1 MQDDDKQKSLAN
13 PDGHGVLDL
22 FKLNDRVAVITGGA
36 GMLGAR
42 YADAIA
48 EAGGSPVLVDLDGE
62 RASQIADEIAVRHGV
77 KAVGI
82 ATDITSKTDVD
93 RLRDQI
99 IAEFGHIDI
108 LINNAALT
116 VKGGGGSSGNYF
128 APFED
133 YPQELFDR
141 ALNVNLTGT
150 FLITQS
156 IGSLMAKNGSGVIVN
171 ISSDVA
177 LISPDHR
184 IYEGMEYEGKPFN
197 TPIAY
202 SMSKAAI
209 LAMTRYLATYWAE
222 SGVRVNALVPAGV
235 FDDHDRDFVVRFSNV
250 IPMARMA
257 HKDEYKG
264 AILFLCSEA
273 SSFMTGASL
282 IVDGGRT
289 AW

>member
-1 MQDDDKQKSLAN
+1 MPDNDSQESQAN
-13 PDGHGVLDL
+13 PEDHSVLDL
-22 FKLNDRVAVITGGA
+22 FQLTGRVAVITGGA
-36 GMLGAR
+36 GMLGSR

-62 RASQIADEIAVRHGV
+62 RASQIAGEIADRHQVKTLGIGV
-77 KAVGI
+77 
-82 ATDITSKTDVD
+82 DITSKTEVD
-93 RLRDQI
+93 RLRDRI
-99 IAEFGHIDI
+99 VEEFGRIDI

-116 VKGGGGSSGNYF
+116 VKGGGSSGGNYF
-128 APFED
+128 APFEE
-133 YPQELFDR
+133 YSQELFDR
-141 ALNVNLTGT
+141 ALGVNLTGS
-150 FLITQS
+150 FLVTQS
-156 IGSLMAKNGSGVIVN
+156 IGSWMANNNSGVVVN

-177 LISPDHR
+177 MISPDHR
-184 IYEGMEYEGKPFN
+184 IYEGMEYDGQPFN

-202 SMSKAAI
+202 SMSKAAL
-209 LAMTRYLATYWAE
+209 LAMTRYLATYWAD

-235 FDDHDRDFVVRFSNV
+235 FDEHEQDFVIRLSNV

-282 IVDGGRT
+282 VVDGGRT

>member
-1 MQDDDKQKSLAN
+1 MPDNENQQSQAN
-13 PDGHGVLDL
+13 PEDHSVLDL
-22 FKLNDRVAVITGGA
+22 FDLTGLVAVITGGA

-48 EAGGSPVLVDLDGE
+48 EAGGSPILVDLDGE
-62 RASQIADEIAVRHGV
+62 RAGQIAGEISNRHQVKTLGV
-77 KAVGI
+77 GV
-82 ATDITSKTDVD
+82 DITSKIEIDGLKD
-93 RLRDQI
+93 RV
-99 IAEFGHIDI
+99 IAEFGRVDI

-116 VKGGGGSSGNYF
+116 VKGGGSTGDNYF
-128 APFED
+128 APFEE
-133 YPQELFDR
+133 YSQELFEK
-141 ALNVNLTGT
+141 ALSVNLTGS

-156 IGSLMAKNGSGVIVN
+156 IGSWMAANGSGIIVN

-177 LISPDHR
+177 MISPDHR
-184 IYEGMEYEGKPFN
+184 IYEGMEYEGQPFN

-202 SMSKAAI
+202 SMSKAAL
-209 LAMTRYLATYWAE
+209 LAMTRYLATYWAD

-235 FDDHDRDFVVRFSNV
+235 FDDHDDDFVTRLSNV
-250 IPMARMA
+250 IPMSRMA

-264 AILFLCSEA
+264 AILFLCSKA

-282 IVDGGRT
+282 VIDGGRT